1 MYMHIYIER
10 ERKRESNKCRIMD
23 KDRSA
28 KLDVNNIFG
37 FNKSLFC
44 FLVEACILAAMRVF
58 ARSVNNPAS
67 PSTDHSPRW

>member
-1 MYMHIYIER
+1 MCIYIHIYDMYMHIYIER

-37 FNKSLFC
+37 FNK
-44 FLVEACILAAMRVF
+44 
-58 ARSVNNPAS
+58 
-67 PSTDHSPRW
+67 